1 MPTTVSRPE
10 IGFVTPTISNPPS
23 FPFYRHAQP
32 HDVRR
37 SIPVRVKRDV
47 VEGLAY
53 SGDDLMG
60 KSIGRRTVAAHAGDS
75 ELADGPSSTDD
86 NVAIGNLAW
95 RFNANIFPEKH
106 GKGGQHE

>member
-1 MPTTVSRPE
+1 
-10 IGFVTPTISNPPS
+10 
-23 FPFYRHAQP
+23 
-32 HDVRR
+32 
-37 SIPVRVKRDV
+37 
-47 VEGLAY
+47 
-53 SGDDLMG
+53 MG